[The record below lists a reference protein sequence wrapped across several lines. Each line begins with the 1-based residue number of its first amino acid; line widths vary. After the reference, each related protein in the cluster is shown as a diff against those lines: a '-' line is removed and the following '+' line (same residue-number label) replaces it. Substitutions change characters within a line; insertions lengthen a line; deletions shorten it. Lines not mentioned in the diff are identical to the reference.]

1 MKGIVLTLV
10 ADATVVG
17 VFAWIGPANGQ
28 VNREAAP
35 VFVTEIPP
43 GYRDWKLISVSQEAG
58 NLNRIGAVLGS

>member
-10 ADATVVG
+10 AVAAVVG
-17 VFAWIGPANGQ
+17 AFTWISPANGQ

-43 GYRDWKLISVSQEAG
+43 DTETGG
-58 NLNRIGAVLGS
+58 